1 MPNNLPGSEAVRMRL
16 PPLTLIG
23 GPPSSQVRFHEH
35 SVVNWKRVF
44 FESFFEPSL
53 SSTRV
58 IRYPAIEDINTSQP
72 RDPPSVRP
80 TLSIDRAPIA
90 S

>member
-1 MPNNLPGSEAVRMRL
+1 MRL

-44 FESFFEPSL
+44 FESFFESFFDEGDPL
-53 SSTRV
+53 SG
-58 IRYPAIEDINTSQP
+58 N
-72 RDPPSVRP
+72 
-80 TLSIDRAPIA
+80 
-90 S
+90 